1 MSINPTPANQPTG
14 LATIQTS
21 PGTLGQ
27 TGAIPAMLAP
37 AQQGFDIW
45 GPIQRRKYLI
55 TLFCLIG
62 AGLGYLYYSKA
73 ERMYSSNTELMIST
87 QAPPS
92 MVDGNIQINQ
102 DSLSKHSSLLASQ
115 LVLGSAVE
123 AGKLESLK
131 TFSDNPN
138 AAGSLQGMID
148 VDELTDETL
157 IISCTGPFPEELP
170 VILASVVAA
179 YEKVILEDSQNIGE
193 QTIALVEKLAAQLTD
208 EKEGAENKW
217 LKLRQDL
224 GITSLDELGNVSNP
238 YNKRLF
244 YLEDQQSKLKSDLL
258 DVQERAQQLANSLR
272 EDPATKLIDPVMV
285 KVAALVAQDYLNL
298 SSSDYNGS
306 TKNKQFSSEL
316 AKKTT
321 LENRSWQLETKVMD
335 LKFNKARLSETFG
348 KGNKEIA
355 SLDKEIAYYT
365 SQKKSVD
372 EDVQALEKFL
382 EEQTGESGNDTDPV
396 QTEESFRDKE
406 RREWITM
413 YQESLEQEQER
424 LIARLSGVQAE
435 RDTVEKNASK
445 VSMGIVELNMLQRQI
460 DKKDTEVNLLLER
473 LSEMNI
479 MANNYT
485 QTKVRTLDEPKYG
498 KQVAPNLVRSIA
510 LGIMVAFMLGLGLA
524 ILVDQSELSFR
535 SPHEIFE
542 RLNVPVVGRI
552 PKIETRNI
560 EAEHGHP
567 SLITAHKPSSTGAEA
582 FRDVRTGLF
591 FRSNADDIRMIL
603 FTSPSPGDGKSTTIA
618 NMAISIAQSGKRV
631 VLVDA
636 DFRRPR
642 IHRYFEEEN
651 SPGMLDIL
659 SGEKTLSEGLR
670 PTALQDNLFLLTTG
684 GRPANPGELVTSEA
698 FRDMLAT
705 LKSQFDYVLVDSPPV
720 LPVSDPATI
729 ASIVDGVYMVTRIR
743 KGVKLTAQKAKDTL
757 ESVNA
762 NWMGIIVNGIDE
774 NPHYSEYGYQY
785 GNYSYYGGMYGRYYD
800 SRSQAYRDQMK
811 PKVAVKS

>member
-1 MSINPTPANQPTG
+1 MSITPTPSSQPTG
-14 LATIQTS
+14 LRTTQSTVN
-21 PGTLGQ
+21 TLGQ
-27 TGAIPAMLAP
+27 VGAIPAMLAP

-62 AGLGYLYYSKA
+62 AGLGFLYYSKA

-92 MVDGNIQINQ
+92 MVDGNFQINQ

-115 LVLGSAVE
+115 LVLGSAAKE
-123 AGKLESLK
+123 GKLENLK
-131 TFSDNPN
+131 TFNDIPN
-138 AAGSLQGMID
+138 LASTLQEMID
-148 VDELTDETL
+148 IKSLTDETL
-157 IISCTGPFPEELP
+157 LISCKGPYPEELP
-170 VILASVVAA
+170 VILSSVVAA
-179 YEKVILEDSQNIGE
+179 YEKVILDDSQNIGE
-193 QTIALVEKLAAQLTD
+193 QTSALVQKLAAQLSD
-208 EKEGAENKW
+208 EKEGAENQW
-217 LKLRQDL
+217 LQLRQDL
-224 GITSLDELGNVSNP
+224 GITSLDDMGNVSNP

-244 YLEDQQSKLKSDLL
+244 YLEDQQAKLKSNLL
-258 DVQERAQQLANSLR
+258 DVQERAQQLANSLK
-272 EDPATKLIDPVMV
+272 EDPETRLIDPVMV

-306 TKNKQFSSEL
+306 TKNKQYSSEL
-316 AKKTT
+316 AKKST
-321 LENRSWQLETKVMD
+321 LENRSWQLETKLMD
-335 LKFNKARLSETFG
+335 LKFNRARLSETFG

-355 SLDKEIAYYT
+355 SLDKEIAYYI

-372 EDVQALEKFL
+372 EDVQALEEFL
-382 EEQTGESGNDTDPV
+382 DEQTGGNEDEVGPL
-396 QTEESFRDKE
+396 QSEESFRDKE

-413 YQESLEQEQER
+413 YQESLEQEQNR
-424 LIARLSGVQAE
+424 LIARLTGVQSE
-435 RDTVEKNASK
+435 RETVAKNASK

-460 DKKDTEVNLLLER
+460 DKKDAEVNLLLER

-485 QTKVRTLDEPKYG
+485 QTKVRTLDEPRYG
-498 KQVAPNLVRSIA
+498 KQVAPNLVISIFS
-510 LGIMVAFMLGLGLA
+510 GIIVAFMMGLGLA

-560 EAEHGHP
+560 ESEHGHP
-567 SLITAHKPSSTGAEA
+567 SLITAHKPSSTGAES

-651 SPGMLDIL
+651 NPGMLDVL
-659 SGEKTLSEGLR
+659 SGETTLAEALR
-670 PTALQDNLFLLTTG
+670 PTSLQDSLYLLTTG

-698 FRDMLAT
+698 FREMLAT
-705 LKSQFDYVLVDSPPV
+705 LKSQFDYVLIDSPPV

-729 ASIVDGVYMVTRIR
+729 ASLVDGVYMVTRIR
-743 KGVKLTAQKAKDTL
+743 KGVKLTAQKAKETL
-757 ESVNA
+757 DSVGA
-762 NWMGIIVNGIDE
+762 NWMGIVVNGIDE
-774 NPHYSEYGYQY
+774 NPYYSEYGYQY
-785 GNYSYYGGMYGRYYD
+785 GNYSYYGGMYGKYYD
-800 SRSQAYRDQMK
+800 SRSQAYRDRMK
-811 PKVAVKS
+811 PVEVKS

>member
-1 MSINPTPANQPTG
+1 MSTTPTPSNQPTG
-14 LATIQTS
+14 LTAIQS
-21 PGTLGQ
+21 PANTLGQ
-27 TGAIPAMLAP
+27 AGAIPAMLTP

-73 ERMYSSNTELMIST
+73 DRMYSSSTELMIST

-92 MVDGNIQINQ
+92 MVDGNFQINQ

-115 LVLGSAVE
+115 LVLGSAVTE
-123 AGKLESLK
+123 GKLGTLK
-131 TFSDNPN
+131 TFNDNPN
-138 AAGSLQGMID
+138 PAGSLQGMID
-148 VDELTDETL
+148 IDALTDETL
-157 IISCTGPFPEELP
+157 LISCAGPYPEELP
-170 VILASVVAA
+170 VILTSVVAA
-179 YEKVILEDSQNIGE
+179 YENVILEDSQNIGE
-193 QTIALVEKLAAQLTD
+193 QTIALVEKLAAQLSD
-208 EKEGAENKW
+208 EKEGAENQW

-224 GITSLDELGNVSNP
+224 GITSLDDLGNVSNP

-258 DVQERAQQLANSLR
+258 DVQERAQQLSNSLR
-272 EDPATKLIDPVMV
+272 ENPETKLIDPVMV
-285 KVAALVAQDYLNL
+285 KVSALVAQDYLKL

-306 TKNKQFSSEL
+306 TKNRQFSAEL

-335 LKFNKARLSETFG
+335 LKFNRARLSETFG

-355 SLDKEIAYYT
+355 SLDQEIAYYV
-365 SQKKSVD
+365 SQKEAVD
-372 EDVQALEKFL
+372 EDVQAMEKFL
-382 EEQTGESGNDTDPV
+382 EEQTTEPENGSGLV

-424 LIARLSGVQAE
+424 LIARLTGVQVE
-435 RDTVEKNASK
+435 RETVEKNASK

-460 DKKDTEVNLLLER
+460 DKKDAEVNLLLER

-485 QTKVRTLDEPKYG
+485 QTKVRTLDQPKQG
-498 KQVAPNLVRSIA
+498 RQVAPNLVRSVA
-510 LGIMVAFMLGLGLA
+510 LGIMVAFMVGLGLA
-524 ILVDQSELSFR
+524 ILIDQSELAFR

-567 SLITAHKPSSTGAEA
+567 SLVTAHKPSSTGAES

-591 FRSNADDIRMIL
+591 FRSNVDDIRMIL

-642 IHRYFEEEN
+642 IHRYFNEEN
-651 SPGMLDIL
+651 NPGMLDVL
-659 SGEKTLSEGLR
+659 SGEKSLPESLR
-670 PTALQDNLFLLTTG
+670 PSTLQDNLFLLTTG
-684 GRPANPGELVTSEA
+684 GRPANPGELVTSQA

-705 LKSQFDYVLVDSPPV
+705 LKEQFDYVLIDSPPV
-720 LPVSDPATI
+720 LPVSDPVTI

-757 ESVNA
+757 DSVGA

-785 GNYSYYGGMYGRYYD
+785 GNYSYYGGMYGKYYD
-800 SRSQAYRDQMK
+800 TRSQAYRDRMK
-811 PKVAVKS
+811 PIMDVKS

>member
-1 MSINPTPANQPTG
+1 MSITPTPPNQPTG
-14 LATIQTS
+14 LMAIQS
-21 PGTLGQ
+21 PANTLVQ
-27 TGAIPAMLAP
+27 TGAIPAMVAT

-45 GPIQRRKYLI
+45 GPVQRRKYLI

-62 AGLGYLYYSKA
+62 AGLGYLSYSKTD
-73 ERMYSSNTELMIST
+73 RTYSSATELMIST

-92 MVDGNIQINQ
+92 MVDGNFQINQ

-115 LVLGSAVE
+115 LVLGSAVAE
-123 AGKLESLK
+123 GKLGTLK
-131 TFSDNPN
+131 TFNDNPN
-138 AAGSLQGMID
+138 PAGSLQSMININA
-148 VDELTDETL
+148 LTEETL
-157 IISCTGPFPEELP
+157 LISCVGPYPEELP
-170 VILASVVAA
+170 VILKSVVAA

-193 QTIALVEKLAAQLTD
+193 QTIALVQKLAAQLSD
-208 EKEGAENKW
+208 EKEGAENQW

-224 GITSLDELGNVSNP
+224 GITSLDDLGNVSNP

-258 DVQERAQQLANSLR
+258 DVQERAQQLSNSLR
-272 EDPATKLIDPVMV
+272 ENPETKLIDPVMV
-285 KVAALVAQDYLNL
+285 KVAALAAQDYLKL
-298 SSSDYNGS
+298 SSINYSGS
-306 TKNKQFSSEL
+306 TKNKQFSAEL

-335 LKFNKARLSETFG
+335 LRFNRARLSETFG

-355 SLDKEIAYYT
+355 SLDQEIAYYV
-365 SQKKSVD
+365 SQKEKVD
-372 EDVQALEKFL
+372 EDIQAMDKFL
-382 EEQTGESGNDTDPV
+382 EERAVDSENSANPV
-396 QTEESFRDKE
+396 ETEESFRDKE

-424 LIARLSGVQAE
+424 LIARLTAVQVE
-435 RDTVEKNASK
+435 RATVEKNASK

-460 DKKDTEVNLLLER
+460 DKKDAEVNLLLER

-485 QTKVRTLDEPKYG
+485 QTKVRTLDEPKQG
-498 KQVAPNLVRSIA
+498 RQVAPNLVRSVA
-510 LGIMVAFMLGLGLA
+510 LGIAVAFIVGLGLA
-524 ILVDQSELSFR
+524 ILVDQSELAFR

-552 PKIETRNI
+552 PKIETRDI

-567 SLITAHKPSSTGAEA
+567 SLVTAHKPSSTGAES

-591 FRSNADDIRMIL
+591 FRANADDVRMIL
-603 FTSPSPGDGKSTTIA
+603 FTSPSPGDGKSTTIS
-618 NMAISIAQSGKRV
+618 NIAISIAQSGKRV

-642 IHRYFEEEN
+642 IHRYFNEEN
-651 SPGMLDIL
+651 SPGILDLL
-659 SGEKTLSEGLR
+659 SGEKSLSESLR
-670 PTALQDNLFLLTTG
+670 PTKLQENIYLLTTG
-684 GRPANPGELVTSEA
+684 GRPANPGELVTSQA
-698 FRDMLAT
+698 FRDLLAT
-705 LKSQFDYVLVDSPPV
+705 LKEQFDYVLIDSPPV
-720 LPVSDPATI
+720 LPVSDPVTI
-729 ASIVDGVYMVTRIR
+729 ASLVDGVYMVTRIR

-757 ESVNA
+757 DTVNA
-762 NWMGIIVNGIDE
+762 NWLGIIVNGIDE

-800 SRSQAYRDQMK
+800 TRSVAYRDRIK
-811 PKVAVKS
+811 PIMDVKS

>member
-1 MSINPTPANQPTG
+1 MSINSTPPNQSTG
-14 LATIQTS
+14 LTTIQATAN
-21 PGTLGQ
+21 TLGQ
-27 TGAIPAMLAP
+27 VGAIPSMVAP

-62 AGLGYLYYSKA
+62 AGLGYLYNSKA
-73 ERMYSSNTELMIST
+73 EKVYSSNTELMIST

-92 MVDGNIQINQ
+92 MVDGNVQINQ
-102 DSLSKHSSLLASQ
+102 DSLSKHSSLLASE

-123 AGKLESLK
+123 SGKLESLK
-131 TFSDNPN
+131 TFNDNPN
-138 AAGSLQGMID
+138 PAGSLQGMID

-157 IISCTGPFPEELP
+157 VISCTGPFPEELP
-170 VILASVVAA
+170 VILASVVSA

-193 QTIALVEKLAAQLTD
+193 QTISLVEKLAAQLTD
-208 EKEGAENKW
+208 EKEGAESQW
-217 LKLRQDL
+217 LKLRQEL

-258 DVQERAQQLANSLR
+258 DVQERAQQLSNSLKANP
-272 EDPATKLIDPVMV
+272 ETKLIDPVMV

-298 SSSDYNGS
+298 NSSDYNGS
-306 TKNKQFSSEL
+306 TKNRQFTAEL

-321 LENRSWQLETKVMD
+321 LENRAWQLETKVMD
-335 LKFNKARLSETFG
+335 LRFTRGRLAETFG

-355 SLDKEIAYYT
+355 SLDKEITYYL
-365 SQKKSVD
+365 SQKQSVD

-382 EEQTGESGNDTDPV
+382 AEQAPDSNDGDDPAM
-396 QTEESFRDKE
+396 TEESFRDKE

-424 LIARLSGVQAE
+424 LIARLGGVQSE
-435 RDTVEKNASK
+435 RETVQANASK
-445 VSMGIVELNMLQRQI
+445 VSMGIVELNLLQRQI
-460 DKKDTEVNLLLER
+460 DKKDSEVNLLLER

-498 KQVAPNLVRSIA
+498 KQTAPNLIRSVA
-510 LGIMVAFMLGLGLA
+510 LGIMVAFMMGLGLA

-567 SLITAHKPSSTGAEA
+567 SLI
-582 FRDVRTGLF
+582 
-591 FRSNADDIRMIL
+591 
-603 FTSPSPGDGKSTTIA
+603 
-618 NMAISIAQSGKRV
+618 
-631 VLVDA
+631 
-636 DFRRPR
+636 
-642 IHRYFEEEN
+642 
-651 SPGMLDIL
+651 
-659 SGEKTLSEGLR
+659 
-670 PTALQDNLFLLTTG
+670 
-684 GRPANPGELVTSEA
+684 
-698 FRDMLAT
+698 
-705 LKSQFDYVLVDSPPV
+705 
-720 LPVSDPATI
+720 
-729 ASIVDGVYMVTRIR
+729 
-743 KGVKLTAQKAKDTL
+743 
-757 ESVNA
+757 
-762 NWMGIIVNGIDE
+762 
-774 NPHYSEYGYQY
+774 
-785 GNYSYYGGMYGRYYD
+785 
-800 SRSQAYRDQMK
+800 
-811 PKVAVKS
+811 